1 MSFDEDQAHEI
12 VYGIAQGLQDLSD
25 CGVEMLV
32 NPKNI
37 MITDK
42 MQVKLAPFGFNK
54 ISEVEAP
61 DHFSD
66 HYTYVPNG
74 ERLSI
79 KEQNVWAI
87 GVILHEILFQESPK
101 LQKKNWETGYDCH

>member
-1 MSFDEDQAHEI
+1 
-12 VYGIAQGLQDLSD
+12 
-25 CGVEMLV
+25 MLV

-79 KEQNVWAI
+79 KE
-87 GVILHEILFQESPK
+87 
-101 LQKKNWETGYDCH
+101 